1 MPLNDC
7 VRLGQSR
14 KITVPQNSRAPCVR
28 RSRSLCPD
36 ISFTLFTS
44 DSCRLDG
51 IPQVNASLMV
61 HEWLA
66 NEILPVIE
74 VSAGR
79 TVDVVVSRRLIA
91 TEGRP
96 FSGD

>member
-1 MPLNDC
+1 
-7 VRLGQSR
+7 
-14 KITVPQNSRAPCVR
+14 
-28 RSRSLCPD
+28 
-36 ISFTLFTS
+36 
-44 DSCRLDG
+44 
-51 IPQVNASLMV
+51 MV